1 MIIVWLCWSGGEI
14 EVQKVLTSQLY
25 IVGGSLIGG
34 KCPMHWPDQKRD
46 MYRME
51 ACDRGEIL
59 MMRGNLEIKMLS
71 ERVVIHFCDRKL
83 SLAISQR
90 CHFAVFSLDGV

>member
-1 MIIVWLCWSGGEI
+1 MIIVWLCWSGGKI

-59 MMRGNLEIKMLS
+59 MMRFENKDALRKS
-71 ERVVIHFCDRKL
+71 CDTLLR
-83 SLAISQR
+83 
-90 CHFAVFSLDGV
+90 

>member
-1 MIIVWLCWSGGEI
+1 MIIVWLCWSGGKI

-34 KCPMHWPDQKRD
+34 KCPMHWPDQK
-46 MYRME
+46 ME
-51 ACDRGEIL
+51 GGVGQGRNINDEGDL
-59 MMRGNLEIKMLS
+59 KIKMLS